1 MEVNKVRKQIVE
13 KSEELKGLF
22 SEIENQEG
30 PSTPEQ
36 KNAVIERNEELSSL
50 RDDLKVAEAKSKLD
64 ASGGAVASIPTPS
77 EEAQPSSFGAEVL
90 KSAAYKAYTENGA
103 KNIQSTIPFEMK
115 TNLTTTGYPPES
127 LRTPG
132 ILETALRDPNAVINL
147 FDQIQTDQ
155 NAFVYLEETTFT
167 NNAAEAAEAAAVG
180 EAALAFTERTAT
192 ISKLGVN
199 IPVTDELMADVS
211 GLEGYLN
218 SRLQTMIRLRLDSQL
233 ISGNGTSPN
242 LEGLL
247 DAGKSSV
254 GSSDYN
260 SYSGNLGRIGAL
272 YSAITD
278 IRVNAFTEPDA
289 IVCHPNDWAQ
299 IVTLV
304 DEDFAG
310 TSSAGYAA
318 KQPVFTQAGGYGG
331 GVANQ
336 LWGLNV
342 VPTTACPA
350 NTIIVGKFGGGEAA
364 HIVMRQGMDIA
375 VSDSHGENFTKNI
388 MVIRATMRVGFPVY
402 RQAAFHK
409 VTNT

>member
-1 MEVNKVRKQIVE
+1 MEVKEVREQIVA

-22 SEIENQEG
+22 SEISEQEG

-36 KNAVIERNEELSSL
+36 KNAVIQRNEELAEL

-64 ASGGAVASIPTPS
+64 ASDGAVASIPNPS
-77 EEAQPSSFGAEVL
+77 EQPQAGSFGAEVL

-127 LRTPG
+127 LRQPG
-132 ILETALRDPNAVINL
+132 ILETALRDPNTVINL
-147 FDQIQTDQ
+147 FDQLQTDQ

-180 EAALAFTERTAT
+180 EAALAFTEKTAT
-192 ISKLGVN
+192 ISKIGVN
-199 IPVTDELMADVS
+199 IPVTDELMQDVA

-218 SRLQTMIRLRLDSQL
+218 SRLQTMVRLRLDSQL
-233 ISGNGTSPN
+233 LSGDGSSPN

-254 GSSDYN
+254 GSSDFN
-260 SYSGNLGRIGAL
+260 SYSGNLGRIGAI
-272 YSAITD
+272 YNGITD

-289 IVCHPNDWAQ
+289 IIMNPNDWAQ
-299 IVTLV
+299 VVTQV
-304 DEDFAG
+304 DSDFEG

-318 KQPVFTQAGGYGG
+318 KRGVFTTAGGYGG

-336 LWGLNV
+336 LWGLTV
-342 VPTTACPA
+342 IPTTAIPN
-350 NTIIVGKFGGGEAA
+350 NTVLIGKFGGGEAA
-364 HIVMRQGMDIA
+364 HVVMRQGMDIA

-409 VTNT
+409 VLNM

>member
-1 MEVNKVRKQIVE
+1 MEVKKIREQIVA

-22 SEIENQEG
+22 TEISEQEG

-36 KNAVIERNEELSSL
+36 KNAVIQRNEELAEL

-64 ASGGAVASIPTPS
+64 ASDGAVSSIPNPS
-77 EEAQPSSFGAEVL
+77 EQPQAGSFGAEVL

-127 LRTPG
+127 SRQPG

-147 FDQIQTDQ
+147 FDQLTTDQ

-180 EAALAFTERTAT
+180 EAALAFTEKTAT
-192 ISKLGVN
+192 ISKIGVN
-199 IPVTDELMADVS
+199 IPVTDELMQDVA

-218 SRLQTMIRLRLDSQL
+218 SRLQTMVRLRLDSQL
-233 ISGNGTSPN
+233 LSGNGTSPN

-254 GSSDYN
+254 GSSDFN
-260 SYSGNLGRIGAL
+260 AYSGNLGRIGAI
-272 YSAITD
+272 YNAITD
-278 IRVNAFTEPDA
+278 IRTNAFTEPDA
-289 IVCHPNDWAQ
+289 IVMNPNDWAQ
-299 IVTLV
+299 IVTQV
-304 DEDFAG
+304 DADFEG
-310 TSSAGYAA
+310 TTSAGLAA
-318 KQPVFTQAGGYGG
+318 KQGVFINAGGYGG

-336 LWGLNV
+336 IWGLTV
-342 VPTTACPA
+342 IPTTAIPN
-350 NTIIVGKFGGGEAA
+350 NTALVGKFGGGEAA
-364 HIVMRQGMDIA
+364 HVVMRQGMDIA

-409 VTNT
+409 LLNM

>member
-1 MEVNKVRKQIVE
+1 MEIKTIREQIVA

-22 SEIENQEG
+22 TEIEGQEG

-36 KNAVIERNEELSSL
+36 KNAVIDRNGELSSL

-77 EEAQPSSFGAEVL
+77 GNEAPASFGAEVL

-103 KNIQSTIPFEMK
+103 KNIQSTVPFELK

-127 LRTPG
+127 LRQPG
-132 ILETALRDPNAVINL
+132 MLETALRNPDSVINL

-167 NNAAEAAEAAAVG
+167 NNSAEAAEAAAVG

-192 ISKLGVN
+192 VSKLGVN
-199 IPVTDELMADVS
+199 IPVTDELMQDVS

-218 SRLQTMIRLRLDSQL
+218 SRLQTMVKLRLDGQL
-233 ISGNGTSPN
+233 IAGNGTSPN
-242 LEGLL
+242 LEGIL

-254 GSSDYN
+254 GTTAFG
-260 SYSGNLGRIGAL
+260 SYAGGLGRIGAI
-272 YSAITD
+272 YGAITS

-289 IVCHPNDWAQ
+289 IVIHPNDWAQ
-299 IVTLV
+299 IVLQL
-304 DEDFAG
+304 DADFAG
-310 TSSAGYAA
+310 TAAEGYTAKSPVFMSAGG
-318 KQPVFTQAGGYGG
+318 FGG

-336 LWGLNV
+336 LWGLKV
-342 VPTTACPA
+342 VPSTAIA
-350 NTIIVGKFGGGEAA
+350 EGTILVGKFGGGEAA
-364 HIVMRQGMDIA
+364 HVVVRQGMDIA
-375 VSDSHGENFTKNI
+375 VSDSHGDNFTKNI
-388 MVIRATMRVGFPVY
+388 MVMRATMRVGFPVY

-409 VTNT
+409 ITSA

>member
-1 MEVNKVRKQIVE
+1 MDVKKVRDSIAE
-13 KSEELKGLF
+13 KSAELKGLF
-22 SEIENQEG
+22 EEIKDQESG
-30 PSTPEQ
+30 ATPEQ
-36 KNAVIERNEELSSL
+36 KQAVIDRNEELASL

-64 ASGGAVASIPTPS
+64 ISDSPVASMPNPS
-77 EEAQPSSFGAEVL
+77 EESKGSSFGAEVM

-103 KNIQSTIPFEMK
+103 KNIQSTIPFELK

-127 LRTPG
+127 LRQPG

-147 FDQIQTDQ
+147 FDQITTDQ

-199 IPVTDELMADVS
+199 IPVTDELMQDVS
-211 GLEGYLN
+211 GLESYLN
-218 SRLQTMIRLRLDSQL
+218 SRLQTMMRLRLDSQL
-233 ISGNGTSPN
+233 LSGDGTSPN
-242 LEGLL
+242 IEGLL

-254 GSSDYN
+254 GSTDFSAYT
-260 SYSGNLGRIGAL
+260 GGLGRIGAI
-272 YSAITD
+272 YGAITD

-289 IVCHPNDWAQ
+289 IVIHPNDWSQ
-299 IVTLV
+299 IVLQL
-304 DEDFAG
+304 DSDFAG
-310 TSSAGYAA
+310 TDSAGYTA
-318 KQPVFTQAGGYGG
+318 KAPVFTTAGGYAG

-336 LWGLNV
+336 LWGLKV
-342 VPTTACPA
+342 VPSTAISEG
-350 NTIIVGKFGGGEAA
+350 TILVGKFGGGEAA
-364 HIVMRQGMDIA
+364 HVVMRQGMDIA

-402 RQAAFHK
+402 RQTAFHK
-409 VTNT
+409 ITSA